1 MLFFFSFSAVV
12 TTLAG
17 SANGVPGYQDGVGS
31 EALFFFDAAK
41 AEPAEDWKKGSVCV
55 DDDGNVIQE
64 QEQTYKNVYE
74 RFLSFVR
81 NYERNGVSDADDHD
95 IFCMTTEEF
104 QGIADALRDGD
115 YIFVMEDGVNC
126 Q

>member
-1 MLFFFSFSAVV
+1 MMTDYTFGKLMRDSVSCGSLYSAI
-12 TTLAG
+12 TECD
-17 SANGVPGYQDGVGS
+17 GYDQHVFY
-31 EALFFFDAAK
+31 A
-41 AEPAEDWKKGSVCV
+41 WIV

-81 NYERNGVSDADDHD
+81 NYERNGVSDSDDHN

-115 YIFVMEDGVNC
+115 YVFVVEDGINC
-126 Q
+126 H